1 MGRDFYSS
9 CAIDGRLHN
18 RSGTFDVG
26 KINMRDKEEAKENS
40 WLVRSIVFLGFV
52 ALVFIIL
59 AIVKETYRKKQ
70 IQKEIGALEEEAKK
84 IQVDNSRLADKLTY
98 LEGRDYQEKE
108 IRDKLNLQS
117 PQENVVIIKPSP
129 AGSTTGNPGANQV
142 PESQKLVVKTTN
154 PEKWWNYF
162 FKY

>member
-1 MGRDFYSS
+1 
-9 CAIDGRLHN
+9 
-18 RSGTFDVG
+18 
-26 KINMRDKEEAKENS
+26 MRDKEEAKENS
-40 WLVRSIVFLGFV
+40 WLVRLIVFLGLV
-52 ALVFIIL
+52 ALVFIVL

-70 IQKEIGALEEEAKK
+70 IQKEISALEEEAKR

-117 PQENVVIIKPSP
+117 PEENVVIIKSGP
-129 AGSTTGNPGANQV
+129 TGKVVDNSEKDQA

>member
-1 MGRDFYSS
+1 
-9 CAIDGRLHN
+9 
-18 RSGTFDVG
+18 
-26 KINMRDKEEAKENS
+26 MRDKEEVKENS
-40 WLVRSIVFLGFV
+40 WLVRLIVFLGLV
-52 ALVFIIL
+52 ALIFIIL

-70 IQKEIGALEEEAKK
+70 IQTEISALEEEAKK

-129 AGSTTGNPGANQV
+129 VGVVAGNTSQNQV
-142 PESQKLVVKTTN
+142 PESQKLVVKTNN

>member
-1 MGRDFYSS
+1 
-9 CAIDGRLHN
+9 
-18 RSGTFDVG
+18 
-26 KINMRDKEEAKENS
+26 MRDKEEARENS
-40 WLVRSIVFLGFV
+40 WLVRLIVFLGLV

-70 IQKEIGALEEEAKK
+70 IQKEISALEEEAKK

-117 PQENVVIIKPSP
+117 PEENVVIVKSSP
-129 AGSTTGNPGANQV
+129 TGKAATNNEKNQA